1 MKVLV
6 VDDEKNIRESITRF
20 LKLENI
26 EVTLAENGIS
36 AQRVLNSEY
45 FHAAVVDLKM
55 PGMNGIELL
64 RWIKNEGFNLPII
77 MISAFGEVKDAVEA
91 MKLGARDYIVKPFD
105 PEELTLKL
113 KRLIEE
119 KIIHDKLDSETKS
132 TRNPDIPAEAGNS
145 RKMHN
150 IAKLIHKVA
159 PAPSTVLLTGES
171 GTGKEVTA
179 KQIHNIY
186 PGNSFPFIAVNL
198 GGMPETLIESE
209 LFGYERGAFTGADAR
224 KPGMFEL
231 AASGTIFL
239 DEIGDM
245 PMHLQ
250 VKLLRV
256 LQDKKIQR
264 LGGIQPIPINTRIIA
279 ATNKNLESL
288 VKENKFREDLYY
300 RLNVF
305 QINLPPLR
313 DRMEDLPDLISY
325 FIDKFNRIMSKQIT
339 GIDEEAL
346 DILKSYSFPGNIREL
361 ENIIERAFILS
372 DDKIIKPGDLGLP
385 GNITQGSSLTD
396 MAIKKKKNTKL
407 RELEREAIKETLHKW
422 EGNRTKAAE
431 ELGITRRTLFNKIK
445 EYKLEENT

>member
-26 EVTLAENGIS
+26 EVKLAENGIS
-36 AQRVLNSEY
+36 AQRILNNEY
-45 FHAAVVDLKM
+45 FHAAVIDLKM
-55 PGMNGIELL
+55 PGINGLELI
-64 RWIKNEGFNLPII
+64 RWIKNEGLNLPII

-119 KIIHDKLDSETKS
+119 KIIHDKLNSELNTARK
-132 TRNPDIPAEAGNS
+132 PDLPAGEVNS
-145 RKMHN
+145 RKMREVV
-150 IAKLIHKVA
+150 KLIQKVA
-159 PAPSTVLLTGES
+159 ATPSTVLITGES

-179 KQIHNIY
+179 KQIHNIS
-186 PGNSFPFIAVNL
+186 PGDSFPFIAVNL

-209 LFGYERGAFTGADAR
+209 LFGYERGAFTGAIAR

-245 PMHLQ
+245 PLHLQ

-264 LGGIQPIPINTRIIA
+264 LGGTQVIPINTRIIA
-279 ATNKNLESL
+279 ATNKNLENL
-288 VKENKFREDLYY
+288 VKEGKFREDLYY
-300 RLNVF
+300 RLNIF

-313 DRMEDLPDLISY
+313 DRMEDLPQLISY
-325 FIDKFNRIMSKQIT
+325 FIDKFNSIMSKQIT
-339 GIDEEAL
+339 GIDEGAL
-346 DILKSYSFPGNIREL
+346 EILKSYSFPGNIREL

-372 DDKIIKPGDLGLP
+372 DDKIIKPADLGLP
-385 GNITQGSSLTD
+385 GNTPGAGNLTG
-396 MAIKKKKNTKL
+396 AVIKKKKNTKL
-407 RELEREAIKETLHKW
+407 RELEREAIKEALHKW

-445 EYKLEENT
+445 EYKLE